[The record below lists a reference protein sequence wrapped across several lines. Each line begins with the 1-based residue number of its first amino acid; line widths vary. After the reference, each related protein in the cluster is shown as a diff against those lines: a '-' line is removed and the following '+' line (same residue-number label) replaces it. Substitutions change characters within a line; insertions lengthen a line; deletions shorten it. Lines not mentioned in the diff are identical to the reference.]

1 MTKRTSARVQKAKR
15 SLVKEL
21 SGMPGFV
28 GAGVSVAASGRYEIV
43 VMVVERGSPVVDA
56 VPPEWEGI
64 PVRTLVGGIPRK
76 F

>member
-1 MTKRTSARVQKAKR
+1 MTKRASAKVQRARR

-21 SGMPGFV
+21 SGKPGFV
-28 GAGVSVAASGRYEIV
+28 GAGISVAASGDYEIV
-43 VMVVERGSPVVDA
+43 VMVVEQASPVVDD

-64 PVRTLVGGIPRK
+64 PVRTLVGGSPRK